1 MHCFHFVLAYPNNTV
16 LDLKSLV
23 TCYLDLLI
31 WPRRK
36 ITFKIEGNLKVNV
49 YQWR

>member
-1 MHCFHFVLAYPNNTV
+1 MHCFHFVLAHPNNTV
-16 LDLKSLV
+16 LDLKSSV
-23 TCYLDLLI
+23 TCYLDLI